1 LKISGI
7 KLKEAVR
14 IHFSNQ
20 QKAADLLGISRQTL
34 STYFRIS
41 QLDDD
46 FIQSVKTKLNIDL
59 KGNIVEKAEIK
70 IGEDFPQNSRIT
82 QLADAPKVELSFI
95 PRLARA
101 SLRLESYSDED
112 NNMRKLS
119 IYYNGNTKD
128 LFVIEIGGDSMEP
141 QLQDGQLILGRLVNR
156 DDWKFRTGVVG
167 VMFNNYFVVKRVK
180 NNDLAKNGT
189 LQLISD
195 NPLGGEIT
203 IGESDIQQMWHIE
216 KKLESDVI

>member
-1 LKISGI
+1 MKGSE
-7 KLKEAVR
+7 LKELRLKHNVSQADIFRATGISAGTVASWESR
-14 IHFSNQ
+14 DADIVKMKD
-20 QKAADLLGISRQTL
+20 QKALVSFFKSLEIG
-34 STYFRIS
+34 
-41 QLDDD
+41 
-46 FIQSVKTKLNIDL
+46 V
-59 KGNIVEKAEIK
+59 VEKPVEEIT
-70 IGEDFPQNSRIT
+70 QNSRIT

-101 SLRLESYSDED
+101 SLQLESYSDQD
-112 NNMRKLS
+112 NHMRKLS

>member
-1 LKISGI
+1 MKGSELKDLRLKHNVSQVDIFRATGISAGTVASWESRDAEI
-7 KLKEAVR
+7 VKMKD
-14 IHFSNQ
+14 
-20 QKAADLLGISRQTL
+20 QKALVSFFKSLEIG
-34 STYFRIS
+34 
-41 QLDDD
+41 
-46 FIQSVKTKLNIDL
+46 V
-59 KGNIVEKAEIK
+59 VEKPVEEIT
-70 IGEDFPQNSRIT
+70 QNSRIT

-101 SLRLESYSDED
+101 SLQLESYSDQD
-112 NNMRKLS
+112 NHMRKLS

>member
-1 LKISGI
+1 MKISGI